1 MSPKATIIIG
11 ADHRGFHL
19 KNELVKELR
28 ARGYVVIDKGDERLD
43 PEDDYPQFAARVVNA
58 MKSSDEDT
66 KGLLLCGSGQGMAM
80 AANRHKGIRA
90 VVAWDKNQARVARS
104 DDDSNVLALP
114 ADIFD
119 KKVDEAV
126 SIIETWLNTPFE
138 AIPRR
143 MRRIQQM
150 DSL

>member
-1 MSPKATIIIG
+1 MNPKPTIIIG

-19 KNELVKELR
+19 KNELVRELR
-28 ARGYVVIDKGDERLD
+28 AKGYTIVDVGDEKLD
-43 PEDDYPQFAARVVNA
+43 PEDDYPEFAGRVVNA
-58 MKSSDEDT
+58 MTGADGSL
-66 KGLLLCGSGQGMAM
+66 GILLCGSGQGMAM

-90 VVAWDKNQARVARS
+90 VVAWDKIQARTARS

-114 ADIFD
+114 ADTFE
-119 KKVDEAV
+119 KKVNEAV

-143 MRRIQQM
+143 IRRIKQM
-150 DSL
+150 DNL